1 MSRTFIIVSA
11 DNRHEAERA
20 VVLAGV
26 RPDVCIVSPSASA
39 RETAAFAVGGRWT
52 FTIEEPLL
60 ARRAPAESGA
70 DVLGRLA
77 RALRGAA
84 ATDAS
89 TPLVVCDRFDILGA
103 TAVVLEE
110 AGLLRLA
117 DDLERS
123 LPVS

>member
-1 MSRTFIIVSA
+1 MSRIFIIVSA
-11 DNRHEAERA
+11 DDRHEAERA
-20 VVLAGV
+20 VVLAGA
-26 RPDVCIVSPSASA
+26 RPDICVVSPSTSA
-39 RETAAFAVGGRWT
+39 RETAAFAVGGHWT
-52 FTIEEPLL
+52 YTIEEPLL

-84 ATDAS
+84 ATEAG

-103 TAVVLEE
+103 TAFVLEE
-110 AGLLRLA
+110 SSLLRLA

-123 LPVS
+123 LPAS